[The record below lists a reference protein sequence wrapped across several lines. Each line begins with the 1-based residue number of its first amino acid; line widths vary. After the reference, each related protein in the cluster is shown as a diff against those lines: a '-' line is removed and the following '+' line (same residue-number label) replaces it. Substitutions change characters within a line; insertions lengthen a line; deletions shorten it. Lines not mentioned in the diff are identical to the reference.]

1 MEPDAR
7 LAALALN
14 LVEGTVEHRA
24 AADDL
29 LVEGFA
35 DLDEAARGHA
45 YLSGFLLT
53 MLADARGTTVRAACA
68 EVRALLRRG

>member
-1 MEPDAR
+1 MEPNAR
-7 LAALALN
+7 LAALALT
-14 LVEGTVEHRA
+14 LVEGTVEGRPDA
-24 AADDL
+24 ESL

-53 MLADARGTTVRAACA
+53 MLADARGTTVRAVCA
-68 EVRALLRRG
+68 QVRALLERG